1 MRRFPGK
8 GSDLNPLSRFDLV
21 QREKAE
27 FEKERR
33 KISVRE
39 DTSRTIL
46 TRNNSPDIPFS
57 VSINPY
63 RGCDHGCVYCYA
75 RPTHNYLDLSAGTD
89 FETILFAKRSAAA
102 LLRQEWQKRNYA
114 VSPIALSGITDCY
127 QTIEEKEQITR
138 SVLSLMEEY
147 NHPVTVLTKS
157 SLVTRDIPILKK
169 LASKNLV
176 SVSIS
181 LSSLDPSLTARL
193 EPRASTPRARLS
205 AMEELSSA
213 GIPTGIMTAPLIPFL
228 NDNELESVLKAAKQ
242 AGARFAGFN
251 ILRLPHEVKE
261 IFADFLER
269 EFPLHKDRV
278 LQKIIEIQGESQ
290 DGAGEFFARMTGQGE
305 YARMLAQRF
314 RIATNKLGYT
324 SFPELDVRA
333 FTPPGKSLNLFS

>member
-8 GSDLNPLSRFDLV
+8 GSDLNPLSRFEAV
-21 QREKAE
+21 QREKLE
-27 FEKERR
+27 FEKERKR
-33 KISVRE
+33 ISVRE
-39 DTSRTIL
+39 DNSRSIL
-46 TRNNSPDIPFS
+46 TRNLSPDIPFS

-75 RPTHNYLDLSAGTD
+75 RPTHNYLDLSAGAD
-89 FETILFAKRSAAA
+89 FETIIFAKRKSAV
-102 LLRQEWQKRNYA
+102 LLRQEWQKRNYT

-127 QTIEEKEQITR
+127 QTIEEKEQITQ
-138 SVLSLMEEY
+138 SILSLIDEY
-147 NHPVTVLTKS
+147 NHPVTILTKS

-181 LSSLDPSLTARL
+181 LSSLNPSLTARL

-228 NDNELESVLKAAKQ
+228 NDNELESVLKAARQ
-242 AGARFAGFN
+242 AGALFAGYT
-251 ILRLPHEVKE
+251 ILRLPHDVKE

-269 EFPLHKDRV
+269 EFPLHKDRI
-278 LQKIIEIQGESQ
+278 LHKITEIQGESQ
-290 DGAGEFFARMTGQGE
+290 DSAGEFFARMTGQGE
-305 YARMLAQRF
+305 YARMLAERF
-314 RIATNKLGYT
+314 RIATKKLGYA
-324 SFPELDVRA
+324 SFPELNVRA